1 MTDSPDPDAPDHK
14 VDDNPDLAGFL
25 HSESPRRRGE
35 PDPTESLRRPPPPPG
50 DPGDAAAGESTGDV
64 RDLQKSLVE
73 RIADVDDDRRRTSV
87 QLRKALETHRDE
99 IRAQRQR
106 DHTAL
111 LVLTGIGI
119 VLLAAVLLLFNQLFQ
134 TRSSLEERLAQLE
147 GAAAAP
153 QDSAP
158 AVSDAPAAS
167 DAIEDLQQRMQRL
180 EQGAEADT
188 GTEDVAARL
197 ERLEAQ
203 AQPAGSMGKLDE
215 RLTRLEQRGSS
226 TSAEAA
232 PIEEIDELAD
242 AIEAIGDRL
251 TALEGRLGRLADAGA
266 TGASA
271 QTGAA
276 AEDAPQAA
284 ELTAAVAA
292 AEQRLEDQLAQKL
305 AALSTQIGALR
316 EQLAAP
322 PVSEAS
328 AAAAETAAEPTEA
341 EAGAEGRLTTAAG
354 TIALQL
360 AGFPSRAAI
369 DRFIARQPLPERVY
383 LTVDTW
389 RGRSWYGLVHSL
401 HPDMEAAEGARAQL
415 PPQLARLDI
424 WLRELPAGSR
434 LQILDGRP

>member
-14 VDDNPDLAGFL
+14 EDDNPDLAGFL
-25 HSESPRRRGE
+25 HSESPRRRSE

-50 DPGDAAAGESTGDV
+50 DPGDDGAAGDSTGDV
-64 RDLQKSLVE
+64 RDIQKSLVE

-119 VLLAAVLLLFNQLFQ
+119 ILLAAVLLLFNQLFQ
-134 TRSSLEERLAQLE
+134 TRGSLEERLAQLE
-147 GAAAAP
+147 DAAGAP
-153 QDSAP
+153 QRS
-158 AVSDAPAAS
+158 APAAS
-167 DAIEDLQQRMQRL
+167 DVIGELQQRMERL
-180 EQGAEADT
+180 EQRAEADT
-188 GTEDVAARL
+188 GTEDVTARL
-197 ERLEAQ
+197 ARLEAQ
-203 AQPAGSMGKLDE
+203 GQPAGNMGKLDE
-215 RLTRLEQRGSS
+215 RLARLEQRGPS

-251 TALEGRLGRLADAGA
+251 TALEGRLGRLAEARA
-266 TGASA
+266 TGAVA
-271 QTGAA
+271 EPGAA
-276 AEDAPQAA
+276 AAAAPDAGDV
-284 ELTAAVAA
+284 TATVAA
-292 AEQRLEDQLAQKL
+292 AEQRLQDQLAQKL

-316 EQLAAP
+316 ERLAALP
-322 PVSEAS
+322 AS
-328 AAAAETAAEPTEA
+328 AAAAETAAETTEA
-341 EAGAEGRLTTAAG
+341 EAAADGSLTTATD

-415 PPQLARLDI
+415 APQLARLDI

-434 LQILDGRP
+434 LQILDGSP

>member
-14 VDDNPDLAGFL
+14 EDDNPDLAGFL
-25 HSESPRRRGE
+25 HSESPRRRSE

-50 DPGDAAAGESTGDV
+50 DPGDDAAAGPATEDV

-111 LVLTGIGI
+111 LVLMGIGI
-119 VLLAAVLLLFNQLFQ
+119 ILLAAVLLLFNQLIQ

-153 QDSAP
+153 QSSAP
-158 AVSDAPAAS
+158 AAPGAVSDM
-167 DAIEDLQQRMQRL
+167 QQRIDRL
-180 EQGAEADT
+180 EQRLSGASD
-188 GTEDVAARL
+188 TEDLRTRL
-197 ERLEAQ
+197 ARLEAQ
-203 AQPAGSMGKLDE
+203 AQPAGTMGKLDE
-215 RLTRLEQRGSS
+215 RLSRLEQRAPS
-226 TSAEAA
+226 TGVDAA
-232 PIEEIDELAD
+232 PIEDIDELAD

-251 TALEGRLGRLADAGA
+251 TALEGRLGQLAEGRA
-266 TGASA
+266 TAASA
-271 QTGAA
+271 EPGSA
-276 AEDAPQAA
+276 AEAAPDAAD
-284 ELTAAVAA
+284 LTAAVAA
-292 AEQRLEDQLAQKL
+292 AEQRLDDRLAQRL

-316 EQLAAP
+316 ERFAALP
-322 PVSEAS
+322 TGTDTT
-328 AAAAETAAEPTEA
+328 AAAETAAEPTEA
-341 EAGAEGRLTTAAG
+341 EAGADGSLTTAAG

-383 LTVDTW
+383 LTVDSW

-401 HPDMEAAEGARAQL
+401 HPDMAAAEDARAQL
-415 PPQLARLDI
+415 PSELTRLDI